1 MENKKL
7 ERAKKRLE
15 QLKGFY
21 IHFSIYLTINAIILT
36 NFYMRSVETAY
47 EFWSFPTF
55 FTAIFWGVGVALHA
69 AHTFQI
75 LPFYRK
81 NWERRQIEKFMK
93 EDQNSSENYK

>member
-1 MENKKL
+1 MENRKL

-36 NFYMRSVETAY
+36 TFYSRSMESQY

-75 LPFYRK
+75 LPFYQK
-81 NWERRQIEKFMK
+81 SWERRQMEKFMQ
-93 EDQNSSENYK
+93 EDKGASEKYN